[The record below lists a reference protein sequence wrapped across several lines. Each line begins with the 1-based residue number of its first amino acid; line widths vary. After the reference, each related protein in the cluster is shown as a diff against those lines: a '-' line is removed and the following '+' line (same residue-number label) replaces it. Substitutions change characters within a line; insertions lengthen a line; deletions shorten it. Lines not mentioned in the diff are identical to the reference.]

1 MDNAKDMFGYDS
13 LAFFGKVNASIS
25 HELKNVM
32 AIISETSGLL
42 EDLSDL
48 ASTGTPIAP
57 DMLKSC
63 TASIIEEI
71 QRGFL
76 TIRQMNRFSHSVD
89 TPVEY
94 VNLMDVLDTAI
105 NLAGYLSF
113 SGKTHLKPYEGAT
126 PMVSTCPFLLMA
138 VVYQTLVYT
147 FKHAEPG
154 THIDISIQPQGD
166 SAWRIYFPG
175 FNVKISQVFPDLI
188 TKNMAKSIGVA
199 ICFNHLVDSVELDV
213 PLTIE
218 CFTAKNASPEIAN
231 MGNPPETRT

>member
-105 NLAGYLSF
+105 NLSCYLSF
-113 SGKTHLKPYEGAT
+113 SGKPHLEPYEGAT
-126 PMVSTCPFLLMA
+126 PMVSTSPFLLLA

-147 FKHAEPG
+147 YKHAEPG
-154 THIDISIQPQGD
+154 AQIGISIRPQND

-175 FNVKISQVFPDLI
+175 FNVKMFKVFPDVI
-188 TKNMAKSIGVA
+188 TKSMAKTIGVA
-199 ICFNHLVDSVELDV
+199 IHFDHLVDCVELDV

-218 CFTAKNASPEIAN
+218 SLTAQNFSPEKAD
-231 MGNPPETRT
+231 MGNPAGTRT